1 MFKRLKFW
9 MTANVDCDGCCL
21 GCSYFED
28 CRALYI
34 EEQRAEA
41 CNIFPAGEMEPA
53 REIILHP
60 NMNFPSKK
68 VA

>member
-1 MFKRLKFW
+1 MKEGIEEEIESN
-9 MTANVDCDGCCL
+9 MSIS
-21 GCSYFED
+21 CSYFED

-41 CNIFPAGEMEPA
+41 CNIFPAGEMEAA